1 MPKINKFWTKI
12 PKNENSKKRLTLENA
27 RNLRRGLRIR
37 AICTCYARIRDE
49 LTPYLEVVIP
59 WKSKNQTGSTPEV
72 LNYLDVGDFFGEN
85 RLALASNGD
94 FVRSSAFVTGEWDF
108 SESALWLVDTDVGVC
123 GNGSGNEGS
132 PLSRCPWFAK
142 LFCSEDWIGF
152 GLERLSLICCNC
164 CSCCCCWV
172 AISWCCNSWW
182 KAKVC
187 CNICSFSFDCCC
199 CCAACWA
206 PDEKPNWKCF

>member
-1 MPKINKFWTKI
+1 MKIRKRTHFRKRPKSSAWASHPGHLHMLCTNKGWIDSIFGGGDSLK
-12 PKNENSKKRLTLENA
+12 
-27 RNLRRGLRIR
+27 
-37 AICTCYARIRDE
+37 
-49 LTPYLEVVIP
+49 V
-59 WKSKNQTGSTPEV
+59 KNQTGSTPEV

-199 CCAACWA
+199 CAACDA
-206 PDEKPNWKCF
+206 PDEKPNWKLL